1 MTRYVYVNVY
11 ETGRDYGGPD
21 EGGWYYDVGTVY
33 RVMPVRRD
41 RAERLLDRVQAACDR
56 INREERRRP
65 GSSVLATGDYLQA
78 CIEERPGEEYPRRR
92 PRYS

>member
-1 MTRYVYVNVY
+1 MSRYVYVNVY
-11 ETGRDYGGPD
+11 ETDRAYGGPE
-21 EGGWYYDVGTVY
+21 EGGWYYDVGSPVK
-33 RVMPVRRD
+33 VMPVARD
-41 RAERLLDRVQAACDR
+41 RAERLLGRVQEVCDR